1 MRWQEFAGQCP
12 ELAQLAAAR
21 FARDQLLLLGTLRP
35 DGSPRISA
43 VECDFAKGELL
54 IGMIHRSVKATDLR
68 RDPRATVH
76 SWPPGKDNPDGDVKL
91 YGRAVEVTDPGVKR
105 AYEEAIFT
113 RIGWRPHEPYHC
125 FAVDVE
131 SAGFLKFSGSDGEK
145 EEVWSWRAGSQ
156 LSKRVVAVN
165 V

>member
-1 MRWQEFAGQCP
+1 MHWQEFATQCP
-12 ELAQLAAAR
+12 ELAGLAAAR
-21 FARDQLLLLGTLRP
+21 FVRDQVLLLGTLRP

-43 VECDFAKGELL
+43 VECDLAAGKLL
-54 IGMIHRSVKATDLR
+54 IGMIHRSVKARDLL

-91 YGRAVEVTDPGVKR
+91 YGRAVEVTDPEVKR
-105 AYEEAIFT
+105 AYEDAIFK
-113 RIGWRPHEPYHC
+113 RIAWRPHEPYHC

-131 SAGFLKFSGSDGEK
+131 SAGFLRFGGTDPER
-145 EEVWSWRAGSQ
+145 EEIWSWRAGGA
-156 LSKRVVAVN
+156 LTKRTAEVN